1 MRLRQKLFIQISVYF
16 SLQVQTRLQN
26 PTKYHLQQSR
36 NHQIHNFLSQSV
48 KSTNRFPHSMPAQ
61 HQAGGSQQLGAG
73 ASPQYTTLQTRGHGS
88 SSSMPDPTSPLS
100 VLSSSAHSGGS
111 PSEVC
116 QSFIGHVKDRPSMH
130 YFGFSRHAQ
139 PMIAYNI
146 LTKSF
151 WIFRSKIDLLE
162 CF

>member
-48 KSTNRFPHSMPAQ
+48 KNTNRFPHSMPAQ

-73 ASPQYTTLQTRGHGS
+73 ASPQFTTLQTRGHGS

-130 YFGFSRHAQ
+130 YFGFSRHA
-139 PMIAYNI
+139 
-146 LTKSF
+146 LTLIMYK
-151 WIFRSKIDLLE
+151 IFT
-162 CF
+162 